1 MKETILSF
9 WLPNLGYRMLHALH
23 LNVFPDI
30 NIQRTYRLWKGLRF
44 GRVKR
49 YSKKRTGTWGRYAAA
64 FQNDV
69 WMMDIIHDCCMNGT
83 KLRILS
89 IVDASTRECLALE
102 VSKRINARR
111 LGVTV
116 GDALPNKAAARFS
129 RCDNGAVFFAR
140 STAMLHHEAKWSA
153 RFIQP
158 GKPWQKGYI
167 ESFHSTLGRDPLDV
181 EVFFN
186 LLDAQL
192 KSGINKNGTKR
203 VRPHSS
209 LGYKAPAEVAT
220 TKAGTLM
227 VPLGYQMGADQHRVR
242 HYFMSEECPGNNFA
256 FGSIRVLA
264 KFAAVAASATP
275 VTISLSLPS

>member
-1 MKETILSF
+1 
-9 WLPNLGYRMLHALH
+9 
-23 LNVFPDI
+23 
-30 NIQRTYRLWKGLRF
+30 
-44 GRVKR
+44 
-49 YSKKRTGTWGRYAAA
+49 
-64 FQNDV
+64 
-69 WMMDIIHDCCMNGT
+69 
-83 KLRILS
+83 
-89 IVDASTRECLALE
+89 
-102 VSKRINARR
+102 
-111 LGVTV
+111 
-116 GDALPNKAAARFS
+116 
-129 RCDNGAVFFAR
+129 
-140 STAMLHHEAKWSA
+140 MLHHEAKWSA
-153 RFIQP
+153 PFIQP
-158 GKPWQKGYI
+158 GKPWQNGYI

-220 TKAGTLM
+220 MKAGTLM
-227 VPLGYQMGADQHRVR
+227 VPLVYQMGADQHHVR